1 MEVPQGLLLDDHAAV
16 GKPWVG
22 GAGLG
27 ELAALLDV
35 PWRRVAV
42 LPPRP
47 LFHCQVP
54 HIPGVRA
61 VAHQRCLLGGCG
73 DSR

>member
-1 MEVPQGLLLDDHAAV
+1 VEVSQGRLLDDHAAV

-61 VAHQRCLLGGCG
+61 VAHSRNR
-73 DSR
+73 DSMPQTL